1 MMEKVNYAEIVHRCF
16 RCGYCKFPSDYSEI
30 NCPSYAKYRFETYFS
45 GGRMW
50 LIRAW
55 MNEEL
60 EWSEHLGEIMY
71 SCSTCRNCVEHCV
84 FKFNEQLVDVFIAAR
99 SDMVERGQ
107 VPKKVGEFFSNLA
120 KFGNPWGY
128 AARRLEWVGRDYAN
142 NEFLLHAGC
151 VAAYDDR
158 AKRSLK
164 ALLELLDAAGVDY
177 GVFSDEICEGNEAM
191 VMGEFGL
198 FEQLMEQ
205 NRRRFEERGVKKVL
219 TPDPHA
225 FNAFKNYYGMD
236 AVHHT
241 QLLWNLVKS
250 SELKV
255 GRVEGRLTYHDP
267 CFLGRWN
274 GVYKEPRKLL
284 SRIGSLYEMPR
295 NRKNAFC
302 CGGGSGNFYTD
313 YLGGRDSP
321 ARMRVREAAETAE
334 ILVTSCPVCLMM
346 LDNAVSDEGLE
357 LDVRDIS
364 EVVLEALKS

>member
-1 MMEKVNYAEIVHRCF
+1 MEKVDYAEIVHRCF

-55 MNEEL
+55 L
-60 EWSEHLGEIMY
+60 KGDIEWSEHLGEIMY

-107 VPKKVGEFFSNLA
+107 VPRKVGEFFGNLA

-128 AARRLEWVGRDYAN
+128 AAKTEIVREYGG
-142 NEFLLHAGC
+142 NEYLLHAGC
-151 VAAYDDR
+151 IAAYDER
-158 AKRSLK
+158 AKKALK
-164 ALLELLDAAGVDY
+164 ALTEILDSVGVDY
-177 GVFSDEICEGNEAM
+177 GAFSDESCEGNEALM
-191 VMGEFGL
+191 MGEFGL
-198 FEQLMEQ
+198 FEHLMEK
-205 NRRRFEERGVKKVL
+205 NKRKFEERGVKKVL

-225 FNAFKNYYGMD
+225 FNAFKNYYGID
-236 AVHHT
+236 VVHHT
-241 QLLWNLVKS
+241 QLIWRLIKAG
-250 SELKV
+250 ELKV
-255 GRVEGRLTYHDP
+255 GRVDGKVTYHDP

-274 GVYKEPRKLL
+274 GVYEEPRKIL
-284 SRIGSLYEMPR
+284 SKIAGLYEMPR

-313 YLGGRDSP
+313 YLGGKDSP
-321 ARMRVREAAETAE
+321 ARMRVREAAEIADV
-334 ILVTSCPVCLMM
+334 LVTACPVCLMM
-346 LDNAVSDEGLE
+346 LDNAARDEGLE
-357 LDVRDIS
+357 LEVKDVA
-364 EVVLEALKS
+364 EVLLQVLKA

>member
-55 MNEEL
+55 MNNEI

-151 VAAYDDR
+151 VATYDDR

-164 ALLELLDAAGVDY
+164 ALLELLDAVGVDY

-241 QLLWNLVKS
+241 QLLWNLVNNG
-250 SELKV
+250 ELKV
-255 GRVEGRLTYHDP
+255 RRVKEKLTYHDP

-295 NRKNAFC
+295 NRKDSFC

-313 YLGGRDSP
+313 YLGGKDSP
-321 ARMRVREAAETAE
+321 ARIRVKEAAETAE

-357 LDVRDIS
+357 LEVRDIS